1 MKKVIAVLCA
11 IVVLILGT
19 AIGVAVSA
27 SHLSEKGLLS
37 AGDVELALASQG
49 IFTHQV
55 SGDHSELSAGGVTP
69 VIYKVGDQE
78 LLVYVFKD
86 AMQRDQARLP
96 FGYTEDMTQWFSDV
110 GCWRNLAI
118 CSRQTI
124 DPERLKVDA
133 PRPREWARYLTQMQ
147 QNEKLHQTLKAIFN
161 DVQTKTFQIETE
173 KMIYTLEQTSYSMPT
188 PYGKG
193 MMYDNWL
200 RCRLAGCQYKEQPP
214 AEDMRT
220 ITSLEMNGQS
230 WGFKSTQGEGH
241 WDGQGI
247 MTEPDLQ
254 GSGASLT
261 REPES
266 VTYRIVFE
274 RGSLHDEAA
283 LTVELG
289 GGDR

>member
-19 AIGVAVSA
+19 AVGVAVSA

-37 AGDVELALASQG
+37 AGDVRLALASQG
-49 IFTHQV
+49 IFAHQV
-55 SGDHSELSAGGVTP
+55 SGDHSDLSAGGVTP
-69 VIYKVGDQE
+69 VVYKVDEQE

-96 FGYTEDMTQWFSDV
+96 FGYTEDMTQWFSDM

-118 CSRQTI
+118 CGRQTI
-124 DPERLKVDA
+124 DMEKLKRDTLTA
-133 PRPREWARYLTQMQ
+133 QDKARYIAYSELR
-147 QNEKLHQTLKAIFN
+147 QTLRNIFN
-161 DVQTKTFQIETE
+161 DVQTKTFQIETDQ
-173 KMIYTLEQTSYSMPT
+173 MIYTLEQTSYAMPT
-188 PYGKG
+188 PYGKA

-200 RCRLAGCQYKEQPP
+200 QCRLAGCQYKEQPP
-214 AEDMRT
+214 AEDLLT

-230 WGFKSTQGEGH
+230 WGFKTTQGEGH

-247 MTEPDLQ
+247 MAEPTLQ

-261 REPES
+261 RAPES
-266 VTYRIVFE
+266 VTYQIVFE
-274 RGSLHDEAA
+274 RGSLHDEAS

-289 GGDR
+289 AE